1 MRDNSPN
8 QKELPL
14 LSNLE
19 AILSW
24 IFGIVILVTL
34 VLSVNFSFRSRRHS
48 DPTIRGLM
56 AARMNVC
63 LGLMLIA
70 LALLQMFI
78 YSGSTL
84 RVIVGAVFLVLG
96 IFNLFAG
103 LRNHSFFTKRRS
115 SAR

>member
-1 MRDNSPN
+1 M
-8 QKELPL
+8 
-14 LSNLE
+14 SNLE

-24 IFGIVILVTL
+24 IFGIAILATL
-34 VLSVNFSFRSRRHS
+34 VLSVNFSFRSRRS
-48 DPTIRGLM
+48 ADPTQRGLL
-56 AARMNVC
+56 AARMNIC

-84 RVIVGAVFLVLG
+84 RVFVGSVFLVLG

-103 LRNHSFFTKRRS
+103 LRNHAFFMKRRS